1 MGRKSHIDH
10 TERLPWIQGNPRKA
24 FVVRWV
30 AGSGAGYASGAFP
43 VGAMGFTVH
52 ERHMNP
58 GSAQVGEGRGEP

>member
-30 AGSGAGYASGAFP
+30 AGSGAG
-43 VGAMGFTVH
+43 
-52 ERHMNP
+52 
-58 GSAQVGEGRGEP
+58 